1 MEKARSYKDL
11 VVWQTSLQFSVEVYR
26 ITQAFPKAEIHGLTN
41 QLRRAAVSIPSNIA
55 EGYAYRSDSYLK
67 RYLDIALGSAAEV
80 DTQLRIA
87 LQVNYLA
94 QAEHDGLQQELE
106 EIVKMLHG
114 LRRSL
119 NMTTHT

>member
-1 MEKARSYKDL
+1 M
-11 VVWQTSLQFSVEVYR
+11 
-26 ITQAFPKAEIHGLTN
+26 TN

-55 EGYAYRSDSYLK
+55 EGYAYRSDSFLK
-67 RYLDIALGSAAEV
+67 HYLDVALGSAAEV

-87 LQVNYLA
+87 RQVDHVRES
-94 QAEHDGLQQELE
+94 EHEQMQQELE

-119 NMTTHT
+119 NLHRPAPPNN